1 MRFRNSCQK
10 KSKVPYYIFYT
21 WGHQI
26 LLAFR
31 VLACLHFHAWK
42 SFNFLCLSFNYY
54 VEWLRFLYLWTEE
67 QEYMTKQ
74 DIYKLLY
81 FILSMAIGWT
91 MQITLQVVFT
101 RNLQSQGKKQD
112 IIFKTNYT
120 TYKDMILKETFK
132 TNTKQI

>member
-1 MRFRNSCQK
+1 
-10 KSKVPYYIFYT
+10 
-21 WGHQI
+21 
-26 LLAFR
+26 
-31 VLACLHFHAWK
+31 
-42 SFNFLCLSFNYY
+42 
-54 VEWLRFLYLWTEE
+54 
-67 QEYMTKQ
+67 
-74 DIYKLLY
+74 
-81 FILSMAIGWT
+81 